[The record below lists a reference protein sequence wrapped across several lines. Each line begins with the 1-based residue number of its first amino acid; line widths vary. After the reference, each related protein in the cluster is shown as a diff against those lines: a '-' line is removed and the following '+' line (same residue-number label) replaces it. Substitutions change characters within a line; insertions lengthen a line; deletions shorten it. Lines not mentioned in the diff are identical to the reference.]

1 MTSFRMGYAFGGGI
15 VGASAL
21 SADVA
26 GVAIGV
32 AVILATGVIRS
43 VRGAPTPQFTDL
55 ERVELASDEAYD
67 HADALPGGRTV
78 VEDKRTAQCYEA
90 TYGGDRRVA

>member
-1 MTSFRMGYAFGGGI
+1 MTLRIGYAFGGGI

-26 GVAIGV
+26 GIAIGV
-32 AVILATGVIRS
+32 AVILATAAIGS
-43 VRGAPTPQFTDL
+43 VRSPPAPQFTNL
-55 ERVELASDEAYD
+55 ERVEIASDDAYD
-67 HADALPGGRTV
+67 HADALPDGRTV

-90 TYGGDRRVA
+90 TYRGDRRVA